1 MTEDST
7 RNRRRHRRVALDAS
21 VRLSTIDPEIDPY
34 TGRPFFRAFEESCA
48 NLSRGGVLVHSHEPL
63 SPGRRVLVE
72 VALPTGPVFESVA
85 RVAWAGSVE
94 TEPRTRSIGI
104 EFLGGG
110 ARQRDQLEKLLESP
124 PPAMR

>member
-1 MTEDST
+1 MAEDST
-7 RNRRRHRRVALDAS
+7 HNRRRHRRVALDAS

-34 TGRPFFRAFEESCA
+34 TGRPFFRAFEEHCA
-48 NLSRGGVLVHSHEPL
+48 NLSRGGVLVHTQEPL

-72 VALPTGPVFESVA
+72 VALPTGPVFETVA

-94 TEPRTRSIGI
+94 TEPEARSIGI
-104 EFLGGG
+104 EFLGGA
-110 ARQRDQLEKLLESP
+110 ARQRDQLEKLIESR